1 MEEVAANLIVVFT
14 HQPDEPHQTL
24 PLLLP
29 VLRRTSKVYRLLEI
43 AARYLKITQVTIGL
57 PTGAIERDQ
66 ADFREMGGGLKRVGI
81 VLQGPSRG
89 VHPDGLFP
97 DPPCV
102 LQCLPPRLG
111 LAKVI
116 GQLRQLAFPAG
127 SVP

>member
-43 AARYLKITQVTIGL
+43 AACYLKIAQVTIRL

-66 ADFREMGGGLKRVGI
+66 ADFREMGGCLKRVSI
-81 VLQGPSRG
+81 VLQRGSRG
-89 VHPDGLFP
+89 VQRDGLFP

-102 LQCLPPRLG
+102 LQGLCPRPALV
-111 LAKVI
+111 KVI
-116 GQLRQLAFPAG
+116 GQLRT
-127 SVP
+127 